1 VKPTEQEEVMSSV
14 DEATQTQIRNIE
26 AQTGKSLDEM
36 IQGAL
41 ATGLTKHKEI
51 QGYFEQTYGLTYGN
65 ANVMA
70 IFTRDRQKGASGEA
84 ENFVDAQYAGAK
96 ASLRPL
102 YDTLIAAVEGFGD
115 DVEVSPKRTYVSLR
129 RKKQFG
135 LIQPAAG
142 RVDVGVNLKGVD
154 PAGRLEASGSF
165 SAMCTHRVRVTSA
178 AEIDADLLG
187 WLRQAYEGA

>member
-1 VKPTEQEEVMSSV
+1 MSSV

-26 AQTGKSLDEM
+26 AQTGKSADEL
-36 IQGAL
+36 IAGAL

-70 IFTRDRQKGASGEA
+70 IFTRDRMKGAAGEE

-96 ASLRPL
+96 EGLRPL
-102 YDTLIAAVEGFGD
+102 YDTLIAAVAGFGD
-115 DVEVSPKRTYVSLR
+115 DVEIAPKRTYVSLR

-135 LIQPAAG
+135 LIQPGSG
-142 RVDVGVNLKGVD
+142 RVDVGINLKGVE

-165 SAMCTHRVRVTSA
+165 NSMCTHRVRVTRRE
-178 AEIDADLLG
+178 EIDADLLA
-187 WLRQAYEGA
+187 WLRSAYERA